1 MERPATRAYLIS
13 LPERVV
19 RMASAIAAGV
29 ARELSNVTLP
39 RAVRG
44 TRLYQALVEQTLRF
58 LIEEVGQ
65 VEGVYPPQGTLSSDY
80 LLRRVAGHGVEWA
93 GILTIHASPVWV
105 LAALADVSNAGKL
118 LVDEIAGALKEEGLL
133 DPATRF
139 ETVDQILDG
148 FEKSAGRLALALNTP
163 PVDAAGLRAEWIALR
178 GELRSMAPDR
188 LPSPDTVRRNWEE
201 LKKEAGA
208 QNRSVFALSTLMAIS
223 AVASVPENLLWL
235 SRCAR
240 SGARKTGH
248 IVADT
253 LLDHYETTLAEI
265 RKHGYLTYWAAEFR
279 PYLKAAAMQLSPS
292 KLTLTQRLVEK
303 IRAARRK

>member
-1 MERPATRAYLIS
+1 MPQTGNYIIS

-19 RMASAIAAGV
+19 RMASALAAGL

-39 RAVRG
+39 RAVRR
-44 TRLYQALVEQTLRF
+44 TRLYRALVDQTLRF

-65 VEGVYPPQGTLSSDY
+65 IEGVYPAEGTLSSDF
-80 LLRRVAGHGVEWA
+80 LLRRAAGHGVEWA
-93 GILTIHASPVWV
+93 GILTIHTSPVWV
-105 LAALADVSNAGKL
+105 LAALADISNAGKH
-118 LVDEIAGALKEEGLL
+118 LVGEISGALKEEGLL
-133 DPATRF
+133 DPRADF

-163 PVDAAGLRAEWIALR
+163 PMDAASLRAEWNALR
-178 GELRSMAPDR
+178 NEVRGMAPEH
-188 LPSPDTVRRNWEE
+188 LPSPDIIRRSWDE
-201 LKKEAGA
+201 LKREAAA
-208 QNRSVFALSTLMAIS
+208 QKRSVFALSTLMAIS
-223 AVASVPENLLWL
+223 AVARVPKNMRWL

-265 RKHGYLTYWAAEFR
+265 RERGYLSYWVDEFR
-279 PYLKAAAMQLSPS
+279 PYLKGAAAQLSPS
-292 KLTLTQRLVEK
+292 RSTLTERVMAKLRLS
-303 IRAARRK
+303 